1 MDSGIFQHPKLMKQT
16 APFTLHIPKP
26 CSENWNQMTPDEKGR
41 FCKHCQKVVVD
52 FSVMSDR
59 QMAEYLANTSAE
71 TCGRFLPEQLNRITA
86 VPASN
91 RKPLISIAAML
102 SALYLFLPEAKAGH
116 RPLTEQSIKPLT
128 DTSRKK
134 EKPVQL
140 ISEINGTILDDEN
153 EVLPGVTV
161 IIKGT
166 RTGTRTDND
175 GHFHL
180 RLPEPGA
187 TYLTLVITYVG
198 FETKEVKVTRP
209 HKNLRI
215 RLDTRAMV
223 LGEYA
228 IVQEKSVWQHLT
240 DKVKKMLS

>member
-1 MDSGIFQHPKLMKQT
+1 MKHT

-41 FCKHCQKVVVD
+41 FCQHCQEVVVD
-52 FSVMSDR
+52 FSAMSD
-59 QMAEYLANTSAE
+59 QEIAGYLSNTSGK
-71 TCGRFLPEQLNRITA
+71 TCGKFLPEQLNRGIGA
-86 VPASN
+86 PASN
-91 RKPLISIAAML
+91 RKPVISIAAML
-102 SALYLFLPEAKAGH
+102 SALYLFLPEAKASL
-116 RPLTEQSIKPLT
+116 RPLTEQGTKPLA

-153 EVLPGVTV
+153 EVLPGATV

-166 RTGTRTDND
+166 RTGTRTDAD

-215 RLDTRAMV
+215 RLDTRTMV

-228 IVQEKSVWQHLT
+228 IVQEKSIWQHLA
-240 DKVKKMLS
+240 DKVKMMLS